1 MMKSDV
7 LDGFDMVKACIA
19 YRINGQETEEFPFDI
34 TEGVEPVY
42 VELPGWKTDMTR
54 MTSEEEFPEE
64 FNAYVDFLEE
74 ELGIPVKI
82 VSVGPDREQTI
93 VRYEE

>member
-1 MMKSDV
+1 MPNTEQLNGIGALMQKDAVKELLKIIMEEIANGIPEIISDLPV
-7 LDGFDMVKACIA
+7 
-19 YRINGQETEEFPFDI
+19 DI
-34 TEGVEPVY
+34 ST
-42 VELPGWKTDMTR
+42 
-54 MTSEEEFPEE
+54 EEEFPEE